1 MNNLTVII
9 PIEVLDTEEKK
20 ELFLKAVSSVDDSK
34 ILVVGSKEAIE
45 GANSLVS
52 DSKFETIVNTSRNK
66 TYPGQVNFAL
76 KNVDTKYFSVL
87 EFDDEYSKI
96 WFKNLQTY
104 IENDGDETFAFL
116 PLTEVVD
123 YSTKESFGYANDGY
137 WLSLPPA
144 LEYQASENLR
154 VGEKSCI

>member
-45 GANSLVS
+45 GVSSLVS
-52 DSKFETIVNTSRNK
+52 ASNFETIVNTSRNK

-87 EFDDEYSKI
+87 EFDDEFSKI

-104 IENDGDETFAFL
+104 I
-116 PLTEVVD
+116 
-123 YSTKESFGYANDGY
+123 
-137 WLSLPPA
+137 
-144 LEYQASENLR
+144 
-154 VGEKSCI
+154 